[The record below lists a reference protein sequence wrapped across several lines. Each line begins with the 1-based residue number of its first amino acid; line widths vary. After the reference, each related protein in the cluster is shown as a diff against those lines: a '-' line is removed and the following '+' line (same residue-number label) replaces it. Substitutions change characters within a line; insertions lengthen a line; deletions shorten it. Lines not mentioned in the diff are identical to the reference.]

1 MSEDLIKQIQDLISS
16 GKGEEG
22 RLKQILEILQS
33 GNRLDSSD
41 QKYLDSLTLTNTE
54 PIDVGIPELVDSP
67 SSSTSPTVDNSQNKS
82 ETSLQTR
89 TKSKRIAIAAIVV
102 AVVLAAYLGLD
113 VYAVNALQFRPHS
126 GTQTVI
132 SDTELGV
139 QADACNPSY
148 FPASFKTYEITALYK
163 SDTVE
168 KAIISGGTIS
178 PKSSM
183 ILDGVFS
190 LNRDA
195 LAKFRNENTTF
206 DPTYASIITKVS
218 APIFGV
224 IPYSVNKEYSVQD
237 FQRIVKE
244 GPPGSYDCK

>member
-16 GKGEEG
+16 GKGDEG
-22 RLKQILEILQS
+22 RLGQILATLQS
-33 GNRLDSSD
+33 GNPLDSSD
-41 QKYLDSLTLTNTE
+41 QKYLDSLTPTNAG
-54 PIDVGIPELVDSP
+54 PINGGIAESVDN
-67 SSSTSPTVDNSQNKS
+67 STSPTSPSFDNSQNKP
-82 ETSLQTR
+82 ETYLETR
-89 TKSKRIAIAAIVV
+89 TKSKRIIIAAIVV
-102 AVVLAAYLGLD
+102 AVVVAAYLVLD

-126 GTQTVI
+126 GSQTVI
-132 SDTELGV
+132 SDTELGI

-148 FPASFKTYEITALYK
+148 FPASFNTYEITAFYK
-163 SDTVE
+163 SDTIE
-168 KAIISGGTIS
+168 KATISGSIIS
-178 PKSSM
+178 PKSSI

-195 LAKFRNENTTF
+195 VTKFRNGNSTF
-206 DPTYASIITKVS
+206 DPTQAIIATKVS